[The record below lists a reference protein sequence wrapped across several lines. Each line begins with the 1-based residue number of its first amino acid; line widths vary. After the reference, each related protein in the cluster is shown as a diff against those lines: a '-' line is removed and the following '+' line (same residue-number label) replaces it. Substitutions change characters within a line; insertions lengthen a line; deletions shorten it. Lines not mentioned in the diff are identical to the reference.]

1 MTARENTKFFSYL
14 DDIGAKVKE
23 VHQDPDVRA
32 ALAFKLCMHFWPEL
46 DRVKAEIV
54 VDTWTRSFDA
64 ATDTEKNEQQSIP
77 A

>member
-1 MTARENTKFFSYL
+1 MTAKVNTKYFLYL

-23 VHQDPDVRA
+23 VHQDSDVRA

-46 DRVKAEIV
+46 DRVRAEML
-54 VDTWTRSFDA
+54 VDTWRRSFDA
-64 ATDTEKNEQQSIP
+64 ASATKEKEQKSIS

>member
-1 MTARENTKFFSYL
+1 MTAKVNTKYFLYL

-23 VHQDPDVRA
+23 VHQDSDVRA

-46 DRVKAEIV
+46 DRVRAEML
-54 VDTWTRSFDA
+54 VDTWRKSFDA
-64 ATDTEKNEQQSIP
+64 ASATEEKEQKSIS

>member
-1 MTARENTKFFSYL
+1 MTAKVNTKFFSYL

-23 VHQDPDVRA
+23 VHQDSDVRA

-46 DRVKAEIV
+46 DRVQAEIV

-64 ATDTEKNEQQSIP
+64 ATATEEKEQQNIS

>member
-1 MTARENTKFFSYL
+1 MAAKVNTKYFLYL

-23 VHQDPDVRA
+23 VHQDGEVRA

-46 DRVKAEIV
+46 DRVPAEMIV
-54 VDTWTRSFDA
+54 DKWRKSFDA
-64 ATDTEKNEQQSIP
+64 PTATEEKEQKSIS